1 MSSESGQLV
10 NCRLRERCEG
20 KREGKERRGK
30 SRKRGEKVRKGEE
43 VGSVRTLSQ
52 KIRQRARLRHD
63 IDF

>member
-30 SRKRGEKVRKGEE
+30 SRKRGGKGKEGRGGGKCE
-43 VGSVRTLSQ
+43 DPVSKNKAES
-52 KIRQRARLRHD
+52 KIKT
-63 IDF
+63 